1 MNWLDL
7 TLYSAKVIVPHRILL
22 SWYNGH
28 WWVGCYIWYNEE
40 GTRRGYSPPS
50 PLLAVPNVT
59 VTALPS
65 TASVQITVLLYN
77 DPLLCGFNVH
87 TKGLNAIP
95 NSCNVI
101 SLLPPNLL
109 RRPVPA
115 VHILWH
121 RNILAYPHGVRRPHT
136 LACHSIDRRV
146 SLGRECRKVQRS
158 THWQTQCCQFTR
170 RSSLVDRL
178 RLISVAC
185 QVYNSSRRTYCISR

>member
-1 MNWLDL
+1 MLLIFNFLYIMFVFLFLCIYTNPATGCYMNK
-7 TLYSAKVIVPHRILL
+7 TIL
-22 SWYNGH
+22 YNGH

-101 SLLPPNLL
+101 SL
-109 RRPVPA
+109 VPA
-115 VHILWH
+115 TAQSSSAPGSRSSH
-121 RNILAYPHGVRRPHT
+121 PMTSKHT
-136 LACHSIDRRV
+136 RV
-146 SLGRECRKVQRS
+146 SPRCQTT
-158 THWQTQCCQFTR
+158 TH
-170 RSSLVDRL
+170 V
-178 RLISVAC
+178 SV
-185 QVYNSSRRTYCISR
+185 S